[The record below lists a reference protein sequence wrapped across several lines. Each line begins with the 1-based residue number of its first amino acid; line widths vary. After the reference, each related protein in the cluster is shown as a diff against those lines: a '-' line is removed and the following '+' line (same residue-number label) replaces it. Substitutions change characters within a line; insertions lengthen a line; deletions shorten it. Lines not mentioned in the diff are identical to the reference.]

1 MALVP
6 CRICKTQVSY
16 KAENC
21 PKCGEPDPSRRQR
34 NSKIFNFFF
43 AAAILAAVAAYT
55 WFVYIPDIR
64 EHGLF
69 NTNSQR
75 K

>member
-6 CRICKTQVSY
+6 CPECKTPVAH
-16 KAENC
+16 KALSC

-34 NSKIFNFFF
+34 NSKL
-43 AAAILAAVAAYT
+43 LAKLIGLAMIIVAGGYM
-55 WFVYIPDIR
+55 WFVLAPDFK

-69 NTNSQR
+69 NNTSQR
-75 K
+75 Q